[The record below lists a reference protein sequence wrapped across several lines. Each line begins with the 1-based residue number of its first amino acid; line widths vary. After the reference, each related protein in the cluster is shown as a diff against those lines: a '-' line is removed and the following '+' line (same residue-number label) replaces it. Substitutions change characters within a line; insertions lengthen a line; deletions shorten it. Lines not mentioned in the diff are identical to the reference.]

1 MHDSGWLIIRGVL
14 SLVIGILAFLW
25 PGVTLLLLI
34 ALFATY
40 ALLDGIVNLV
50 LGFRRTPAHD
60 RSWAQV
66 GLGIISIGAAV
77 VAVTMPRL
85 TLFWLVMFIAAWA
98 IVRGVLD
105 LLAAVRLRREI
116 EGEWLLA
123 LSGVISIVF
132 GIVVFAFP
140 SAGALTIAWLMGMYA
155 AAWGVV
161 LIGLGIR
168 LRRPIVA

>member
-1 MHDSGWLIIRGVL
+1 MHESVWLIIRGVL

-25 PGVTLLLLI
+25 PGVTLLLLV
-34 ALFATY
+34 ALFAAY
-40 ALLDGIVNLV
+40 ALLDGIVTLA
-50 LGFRRTPAHD
+50 LGSTRTPTHD
-60 RSWAQV
+60 RSWAQML
-66 GLGIISIGAAV
+66 LGIISIGAAV

-85 TLFWLVMFIAAWA
+85 TLFWLIMFIAAWA

-105 LLAAVRLRREI
+105 LVAAVRLRREI

-123 LSGVISIVF
+123 LSGVLSIIF

-140 SAGALTIAWLMGMYA
+140 SAGALTIAWLMGIYA
-155 AAWGVV
+155 AAWGIV